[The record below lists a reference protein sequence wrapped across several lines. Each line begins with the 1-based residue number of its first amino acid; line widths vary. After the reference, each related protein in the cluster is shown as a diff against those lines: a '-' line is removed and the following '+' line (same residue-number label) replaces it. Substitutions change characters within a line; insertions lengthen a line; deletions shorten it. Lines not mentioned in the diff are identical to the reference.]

1 MKRTDLLK
9 ALSKAGYSLLRNGA
23 NHDIYSNGKHKVAV
37 PRHRELK
44 ERTAR
49 GILKEAGIE

>member
-1 MKRTDLLK
+1 MKRSDLVK

-23 NHDIYSNGKHKVAV
+23 NHDIYSNGEHKLAV
-37 PRHRELK
+37 PRHREVK